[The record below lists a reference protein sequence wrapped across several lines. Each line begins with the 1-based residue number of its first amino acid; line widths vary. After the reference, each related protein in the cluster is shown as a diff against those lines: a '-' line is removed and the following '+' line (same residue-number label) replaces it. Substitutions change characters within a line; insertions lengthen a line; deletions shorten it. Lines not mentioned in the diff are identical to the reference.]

1 MKRDRMPWKTIP
13 AAILFVLSLWP
24 AALWAEP
31 GEVLAAVASS
41 MKFVFEKL
49 AAEFQRDHPGIRV
62 KFSFGSS
69 GNFFGQIK
77 HGAPYDLFFS
87 ADMDYPTRL
96 AKEGQGRG
104 KNQVVPYAVGHIVLW
119 IPQGTGLDVKRDRE
133 NILLNKKVLKV
144 SIANPAHAPYGRAA
158 VEWLTEAQI
167 YSQVKPRLVYG
178 ENIAQA
184 AQFVHSQAAQAGIIA
199 LSLALDPK
207 MAAVGAFWKIPEEQ
221 YSPIEQ
227 GFLILKNAG
236 NPKAAESFA
245 DFVTGPVGGRILKKY
260 GFTLPRGK
268 NP

>member
-1 MKRDRMPWKTIP
+1 MPWKAVP

-87 ADMDYPTRL
+87 ADMDYPIRL

-119 IPQGTGLDVKRDRE
+119 IPRGTGLDVKRDRE

-158 VEWLTEAQI
+158 VEWLTKAQI

-178 ENIAQA
+178 ENISQA
-184 AQFVHSQAAQAGIIA
+184 AQFVHSRAAQAGILA

-207 MAAVGAFWKIPEEQ
+207 MAAVGTFWKIPEEQ

-227 GFLILKNAG
+227 GFLILKNAE

-245 DFVTGPVGGRILKKY
+245 DFVTGPVGSRILKKY